1 MAKYLITTVETWRV
15 STEAEAAKMIEE
27 AKQDNHYELKKSSA
41 EKKEAK
47 QKGEVV
53 DEWVKVQ
60 LTKIF
65 NIEKEPDSFVSI
77 NYEKESEYGAF

>member
-1 MAKYLITTVETWRV
+1 MAKYLVTTVETWRV
-15 STEAEAAKMIEE
+15 STETEAAQMIEAAK
-27 AKQDNHYELKKSSA
+27 KDNHYELKKSSA

-60 LTKIF
+60 LTKVF
-65 NIEKEPDSFVSI
+65 N
-77 NYEKESEYGAF
+77 N